1 MQNVIRPVW
10 AKIDMDSLAHNIGE
24 VRRITN
30 PSAEIIAVVKANA
43 YGHGAVQCSRIFLE
57 NGAKSLA
64 VATLNEAIE
73 LRVAGIEAP
82 ILILGYTPVEHFETI
97 LKWGITSTVYTVEGA
112 RALEEAAESVGKVA
126 KAHVKVDTG
135 LGRIGFLPTK
145 EALNAIEDIA
155 QLPLFE
161 IEGIFTHFAIAD
173 AEDKK
178 YTRRQFEDFLGFTEQ
193 LEVRGISP
201 LKRHAAN
208 SAAIIDIPEYA
219 LDAVRPGC
227 MLYGLYPSEEVDMGR
242 VDLWPSMTLRTRLS
256 NVKVVPPGTGIS
268 YGLTYTTG
276 AESIIGSLP
285 VGYADGYSRALSNR
299 AKVLVKGKRVSVVG
313 RVCMDQCM
321 VDLSGVEGAGIG
333 DEVILFGSRRRG
345 APTVNEIARWRG
357 SIAEEVVS
365 TISRRVPRVY
375 SKGGKIVE
383 IVDCVRDGAEKN

>member
-1 MQNVIRPVW
+1 
-10 AKIDMDSLAHNIGE
+10 
-24 VRRITN
+24 
-30 PSAEIIAVVKANA
+30 
-43 YGHGAVQCSRIFLE
+43 
-57 NGAKSLA
+57 
-64 VATLNEAIE
+64 
-73 LRVAGIEAP
+73 
-82 ILILGYTPVEHFETI
+82 
-97 LKWGITSTVYTVEGA
+97 
-112 RALEEAAESVGKVA
+112 
-126 KAHVKVDTG
+126 
-135 LGRIGFLPTK
+135 
-145 EALNAIEDIA
+145 
-155 QLPLFE
+155 
-161 IEGIFTHFAIAD
+161 
-173 AEDKK
+173 
-178 YTRRQFEDFLGFTEQ
+178 
-193 LEVRGISP
+193 
-201 LKRHAAN
+201 
-208 SAAIIDIPEYA
+208 
-219 LDAVRPGC
+219 

-383 IVDCVRDGAEKN
+383 IVDYVRDGAEKR